1 MSETIAAPQTIP
13 VSTPPPGVEP
23 VVISGGESPASWEEL
38 DAVTAKHRVPK
49 ETHPKEDN
57 EPSEPKQSRKEKE
70 ETEEKVEV
78 KGSKQ
83 KKDEGVEKPDQ
94 TAKLLKLKSGDK
106 EIELA
111 ADAKVPVKID
121 GKTVDV
127 SLQEAINRYSQQS
140 HLDSLYKTYKT
151 DKESFESQRKLMSD
165 ALNKSYDYLVNQK
178 DLRGFMDF
186 LGESMGVDSQE
197 LYQNAVGEIQKQM
210 EEWSG
215 LSPEE
220 RKLRELEVENQYHR
234 KRMEA
239 AKTEKL
245 QAKSRAELESQVTK
259 TMEQYSMDK
268 AALVKAWDDLTSLGH
283 KPEDI
288 TPEFLGTYHQN
299 TQTINLIET
308 KLAEISQDL
317 ATNQEIVEQLATFAN
332 QTDATSDEIAAAIEQ
347 IYGETPEK
355 KLTKK
360 IERNQKSN
368 AQRGSKA
375 QKNPGSDPLFFDDI

>member
-49 ETHPKEDN
+49 ETQPKEDK
-57 EPSEPKQSRKEKE
+57 EPSEPKQSKKEKE

-121 GKTVDV
+121 GKTVEV

-245 QAKSRAELESQVTK
+245 QAKSRAELESQVNK

-317 ATNQEIVEQLATFAN
+317 ATNQEIVEQLATFAI